1 MEYPIKLKRAVAP
14 RLAVSAILYAAAFI
28 AITTEGIAMNCGI
41 DYIYPAVRF
50 VAFAVTVIAAIAIPV
65 FCKVKHKR
73 LNAFDMLTVA
83 ISFLLILFDLLME
96 FAYVFTLPVGPYT
109 YTVERRWYFFYTTTK
124 IFNYEWMYGDAEM
137 WEGQELPEDSFSV
150 TSSPTVYISLI
161 LLVFFVI
168 VPSVVAYRKDAK
180 GDWLG
185 RERVFVWLKRANI
198 AAVAAL
204 LLGHIMIWCIAA
216 CIAAG

>member
-1 MEYPIKLKRAVAP
+1 MEYPIKLERAVAP

-28 AITTEGIAMNCGI
+28 AITTDGIAMNCGGGSAGGVQI
-41 DYIYPAVRF
+41 A
-50 VAFAVTVIAAIAIPV
+50 AWAVTVIAAIAIPV

-216 CIAAG
+216 CIAAD

>member
-28 AITTEGIAMNCGI
+28 AMTAEGIAMNCGI

-83 ISFLLILFDLLME
+83 ILFLLILFDLL
-96 FAYVFTLPVGPYT
+96 YVLLYFFMPAGPYT
-109 YTVERRWYFFYTTTK
+109 YTVERRWYFFYTTIK

-137 WEGQELPEDSFSV
+137 WEGQELPEGFQRAEYLLEHGQIDAV
-150 TSSPTVYISLI
+150 VDRRELKKTLGDILRLHGKPERRKSS
-161 LLVFFVI
+161 
-168 VPSVVAYRKDAK
+168 
-180 GDWLG
+180 
-185 RERVFVWLKRANI
+185 
-198 AAVAAL
+198 
-204 LLGHIMIWCIAA
+204 
-216 CIAAG
+216 

>member
-1 MEYPIKLKRAVAP
+1 MEYPIKLKRAVEP

-28 AITTEGIAMNCGI
+28 AITTDGIAMNCGGGSAGGVQI
-41 DYIYPAVRF
+41 A
-50 VAFAVTVIAAIAIPV
+50 AWAVTVIAAIAIPV

-83 ISFLLILFDLLME
+83 ILFVLIVYDLFYVLLYFFM
-96 FAYVFTLPVGPYT
+96 PVGPYT
-109 YTVERRWYFFYTTTK
+109 YTEERKWYFFYTTTK
-124 IFNYEWMYGDAEM
+124 MFNYEWMYGDAEM
-137 WEGQELPEDSFSV
+137 WEGQELPEDSFVV
-150 TSSPTVYISLI
+150 TSSPAVYISLI

-204 LLGHIMIWCIAA
+204 LIGHMTLWCI
-216 CIAAG
+216 IMS

>member
-28 AITTEGIAMNCGI
+28 AMTAEGIAMNCGF

-50 VAFAVTVIAAIAIPV
+50 AAWAVTVIAAIAIPV

-83 ISFLLILFDLLME
+83 ILFLLILFDLLME

-137 WEGQELPEDSFSV
+137 WEGQELPEDSFVV
-150 TSSPTVYISLI
+150 TSSPAVYISLI

-168 VPSVVAYRKDAK
+168 VPSVVAYRKDTK

-204 LLGHIMIWCIAA
+204 LLGHIMIWRIAA
-216 CIAAG
+216 CIAAD

>member
-1 MEYPIKLKRAVAP
+1 MEYPIKLKRAVEP

-28 AITTEGIAMNCGI
+28 AMTAEGIAMNCGF
-41 DYIYPAVRF
+41 DYIYPTVRF
-50 VAFAVTVIAAIAIPV
+50 AALAVTVIAAIAIPV

-83 ISFLLILFDLLME
+83 ILFLLILFDLLME

-161 LLVFFVI
+161 LLMFFVI

-204 LLGHIMIWCIAA
+204 LIGHITLWCI
-216 CIAAG
+216 IMS

>member
-28 AITTEGIAMNCGI
+28 AITTDGIAMNCGGGSAGGVQI
-41 DYIYPAVRF
+41 A
-50 VAFAVTVIAAIAIPV
+50 AWAVTVIAAIAIPV

-83 ISFLLILFDLLME
+83 ILFVLIVYDLF
-96 FAYVFTLPVGPYT
+96 FALPYFFIPARPYT
-109 YTVERRWYFFYTTTK
+109 YTVERKWYFFYTTTK
-124 IFNYEWMYGDAEM
+124 KFNYEWMYGDAEM
-137 WEGQELPEDSFSV
+137 WEGQELPEDSFVV
-150 TSSPTVYISLI
+150 TSSPAVYISLI

-204 LLGHIMIWCIAA
+204 LLGHIMIWFIAA
-216 CIAAG
+216 CIAAD

>member
-28 AITTEGIAMNCGI
+28 AITTDGIAMNCGGGSAGGVQI
-41 DYIYPAVRF
+41 A
-50 VAFAVTVIAAIAIPV
+50 AWAVTVIAAIAIPV

-83 ISFLLILFDLLME
+83 ILFVLIVYDLFYVLLYFFM
-96 FAYVFTLPVGPYT
+96 PVGPYT
-109 YTVERRWYFFYTTTK
+109 YTEERKWYFFYTTTK
-124 IFNYEWMYGDAEM
+124 MFNYEWMYGDAEM
-137 WEGQELPEDSFSV
+137 WEGQELPEDSFVV
-150 TSSPTVYISLI
+150 TSSPAVYISLI

-204 LLGHIMIWCIAA
+204 LIGHITLWCI
-216 CIAAG
+216 ITS

>member
-28 AITTEGIAMNCGI
+28 AITTDGIAMNCGGGSAGGVQI
-41 DYIYPAVRF
+41 A
-50 VAFAVTVIAAIAIPV
+50 AWAVTVIAAIAIPV

-83 ISFLLILFDLLME
+83 ILFVLIVYDLF
-96 FAYVFTLPVGPYT
+96 FALPYIFIPVGPYT

-137 WEGQELPEDSFSV
+137 WEGQELPEDSFVV
-150 TSSPTVYISLI
+150 TSSPAVYISLI

-204 LLGHIMIWCIAA
+204 LLGHIMIWFIAA
-216 CIAAG
+216 CIAAD

>member
-1 MEYPIKLKRAVAP
+1 MEYPIRLKRAVAP

-28 AITTEGIAMNCGI
+28 AITTDGIAMNCGGGSAGGVQI
-41 DYIYPAVRF
+41 A
-50 VAFAVTVIAAIAIPV
+50 AWAVTVIAAIAIPV

-83 ISFLLILFDLLME
+83 ILFVLIVYDLF
-96 FAYVFTLPVGPYT
+96 FALPYIFIPARPYT
-109 YTVERRWYFFYTTTK
+109 YTVERKWYFFYTTTK
-124 IFNYEWMYGDAEM
+124 KFNYEWMYGDAEM

-150 TSSPTVYISLI
+150 TSPPTVYISLI

-204 LLGHIMIWCIAA
+204 LIGHMTLWCI
-216 CIAAG
+216 IMS

>member
-28 AITTEGIAMNCGI
+28 AITTDGIAMNCGGGSAGGVQI
-41 DYIYPAVRF
+41 A
-50 VAFAVTVIAAIAIPV
+50 AWAVTVIAAIAIPV

-83 ISFLLILFDLLME
+83 ILFVLIVYDLFYVLLYFFM
-96 FAYVFTLPVGPYT
+96 PVGPYT
-109 YTVERRWYFFYTTTK
+109 YTEERKWYFFYTTTK
-124 IFNYEWMYGDAEM
+124 MFNYEWMYGDAEM
-137 WEGQELPEDSFSV
+137 WEGQELPEDSFVV
-150 TSSPTVYISLI
+150 TSSPAVYISLI

-204 LLGHIMIWCIAA
+204 LLGHIMIWFIAA
-216 CIAAG
+216 CIAAD

>member
-28 AITTEGIAMNCGI
+28 AITTDGIAMNCGGGSAGGVQI
-41 DYIYPAVRF
+41 AALAVC
-50 VAFAVTVIAAIAIPV
+50 VIAAIAIPV

-83 ISFLLILFDLLME
+83 ILFLLILFDLLTLL
-96 FAYVFTLPVGPYT
+96 AYVLVLPVGPYT
-109 YTVERRWYFFYTTTK
+109 YKSEMRWHFFYTTFGF
-124 IFNYEWMYGDAEM
+124 FNFKWR
-137 WEGQELPEDSFSV
+137 EGEESFV
-150 TSSPTVYISLI
+150 TSDWTLPDDKYGFMSPPTVYISLI

-204 LLGHIMIWCIAA
+204 LIGHITLWCI
-216 CIAAG
+216 ITS

>member
-28 AITTEGIAMNCGI
+28 AMTAEGIAMNCGI
-41 DYIYPAVRF
+41 DYIYPTVRF
-50 VAFAVTVIAAIAIPV
+50 AAFAVTVIAAIAIPV

-83 ISFLLILFDLLME
+83 ILFLLILFDLLME

-150 TSSPTVYISLI
+150 TSPPTVYISLI

-198 AAVAAL
+198 AVVAAL
-204 LLGHIMIWCIAA
+204 LIGHITLWCI
-216 CIAAG
+216 ITS

>member
-28 AITTEGIAMNCGI
+28 AMTAEGIAMNCGI

-83 ISFLLILFDLLME
+83 ILFVLIVYDLF
-96 FAYVFTLPVGPYT
+96 FALPYFFIPARPYT
-109 YTVERRWYFFYTTTK
+109 YTVERKWYFFYTTTK
-124 IFNYEWMYGDAEM
+124 KFNYEWMYGDAEM
-137 WEGQELPEDSFSV
+137 WEGQELPEDSFVVASP
-150 TSSPTVYISLI
+150 PTVYISLI

-204 LLGHIMIWCIAA
+204 LIGHITLWCI
-216 CIAAG
+216 ITS

>member
-28 AITTEGIAMNCGI
+28 AMTAEGIAMNCGF
-41 DYIYPAVRF
+41 DYIYPTVRF
-50 VAFAVTVIAAIAIPV
+50 AAWAVTVIAAIAIPV

-73 LNAFDMLTVA
+73 LNPFDMLTVA
-83 ISFLLILFDLLME
+83 ILFVLIVYDLF
-96 FAYVFTLPVGPYT
+96 FALPYIFIPARPYT
-109 YTVERRWYFFYTTTK
+109 YTVERKWYFFYTTTK
-124 IFNYEWMYGDAEM
+124 KFNYEWMYGDAEM

-150 TSSPTVYISLI
+150 TSPPTVYISLI

-204 LLGHIMIWCIAA
+204 LIGHITLWCI
-216 CIAAG
+216 ITS